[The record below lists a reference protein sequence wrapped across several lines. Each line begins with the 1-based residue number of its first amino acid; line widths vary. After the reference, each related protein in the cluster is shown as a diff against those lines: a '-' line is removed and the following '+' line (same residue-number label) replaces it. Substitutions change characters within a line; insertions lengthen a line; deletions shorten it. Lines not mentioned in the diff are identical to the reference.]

1 MTLKVER
8 DQTNAAIKQQL
19 SAGGP
24 LQGGPLQ
31 GGPLQGG
38 PLLGADQQLQPKVVQ
53 VNQPVSPTL
62 LFSFHLIFLSGPHNI
77 VNAFEFLPSTY
88 PTSAISI
95 IVAMAKSN
103 KTRRKRAYLFNELR
117 TMKRLNEIV
126 FLFA

>member
-24 LQGGPLQ
+24 LLCGPLQ

-38 PLLGADQQLQPKVVQ
+38 PLLGADPRVDQAANQQLQPKVVQ

-62 LFSFHLIFLSGPHNI
+62 LFSFHLISYQDLTI
-77 VNAFEFLPSTY
+77 L
-88 PTSAISI
+88 
-95 IVAMAKSN
+95 
-103 KTRRKRAYLFNELR
+103 
-117 TMKRLNEIV
+117 
-126 FLFA
+126 

>member
-31 GGPLQGG
+31 GVPLQG
-38 PLLGADQQLQPKVVQ
+38 ADHRVDQAANQQLQPKVVQ

-62 LFSFHLIFLSGPHNI
+62 LFSFHLISYQDLTI
-77 VNAFEFLPSTY
+77 L
-88 PTSAISI
+88 
-95 IVAMAKSN
+95 
-103 KTRRKRAYLFNELR
+103 
-117 TMKRLNEIV
+117 
-126 FLFA
+126 

>member
-31 GGPLQGG
+31 GV
-38 PLLGADQQLQPKVVQ
+38 PLLGADPRGDQAANQQLQPKVVQ

-62 LFSFHLIFLSGPHNI
+62 LFSFHLISYQDLTI
-77 VNAFEFLPSTY
+77 L
-88 PTSAISI
+88 
-95 IVAMAKSN
+95 
-103 KTRRKRAYLFNELR
+103 
-117 TMKRLNEIV
+117 
-126 FLFA
+126 